1 MSKLTTFSDEELS
14 LKLGEVVDST
24 LKSSFEVGEH
34 IYKLIK
40 DSKYYCENKYECST
54 VAKIYKSILK
64 KYNYSEIGPSDDKS
78 IIKIVQI
85 PDIFGDYHFF
95 VVVNTPDDGIR
106 IYYAYT
112 TGLKIVSF
120 DTTNDKYAEAIEFF
134 KTWFVAY
141 SDPLEEFL
149 NTYDDVFSD
158 DEEMY
163 YNKLK
168 EIVLSNGDNVLIE
181 DENTKLQQKVIE
193 FIKKFNIH
201 NNTLINTDIFAL
213 YENQLTD
220 DNPNPS
226 ILDFLEPI
234 SIKLKLKPDVYVS
247 YYKQQNIGGK
257 RSNYKNTKHK
267 NTTTKTR
274 SNKGKK
280 SKNNRNKKNNKSK
293 NNKITKKMRNLR
305 K

>member
-14 LKLGEVVDST
+14 LKLGQVVDST
-24 LKSSFEVGEH
+24 LNSSFEVGEH
-34 IYKLIK
+34 IYNLIK
-40 DSKYYCENKYECST
+40 ESKYYCENKYECST

-64 KYNYSEIGPSDDKS
+64 KYNYSETAPSDDES

-95 VVVNTPDDGIR
+95 VAVNKPDDGIR

-134 KTWFVAY
+134 KTWFVSY
-141 SDPLEEFL
+141 SDPLKEFL
-149 NTYDDVFSD
+149 NTYEDVFSD

-163 YNKLK
+163 YHKLK
-168 EIVLSNGDNVLIE
+168 ELVLSKSDNVLIE

-193 FIKKFNIH
+193 FIKQFNIH
-201 NNTLINTDIFAL
+201 NNTLINIDIFTL
-213 YENQLTD
+213 YENQLND

-226 ILDFLEPI
+226 IIDFLEPI
-234 SIKLKLKPDVYVS
+234 SIKLNLKPDVYVS
-247 YYKQQNIGGK
+247 YYRRQNIGGK
-257 RSNYKNTKHK
+257 RTNYKNK
-267 NTTTKTR
+267 TKTH
-274 SNKGKK
+274 SKK
-280 SKNNRNKKNNKSK
+280 SKKNKKSK
-293 NNKITKKMRNLR
+293 RIKILKITKKMRNLR